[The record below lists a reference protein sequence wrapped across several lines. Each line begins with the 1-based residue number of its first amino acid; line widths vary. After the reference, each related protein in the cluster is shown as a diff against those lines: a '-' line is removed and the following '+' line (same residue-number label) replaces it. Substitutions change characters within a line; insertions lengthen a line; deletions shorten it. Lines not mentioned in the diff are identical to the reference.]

1 MEFSRVG
8 GWEKQYQMTEVTDA
22 QLFETFCMNVND
34 ISHLLF
40 TYAALS
46 NVTFMVI
53 EMSKPCRN
61 RSMLTATGL
70 TG

>member
-53 EMSKPCRN
+53 EMT
-61 RSMLTATGL
+61 L
-70 TG
+70 